1 MHIAVSGSIAT
12 DHLMTFPG
20 RFSEQLVADQ
30 LHTVS
35 LSFLVDKLDVRR
47 GGVGPNICFG
57 MGQLGTRPVLVGAAG
72 ADFAEYRDW
81 LERHGVDTGSVRIS
95 EVLHTAR
102 FVVTTD
108 ADHNQIGSFYTG
120 AMSEARLIELKT
132 VADRVGG
139 LDLVSIGADDPEA
152 MLRHTEECRT
162 RGIPFAADFSQQ
174 IARMEGDG
182 IRTLTEGAAY
192 LFSNEYEK
200 GLIESKTGWDDEEV
214 LNRVGTRVTTL
225 GARGV
230 RIDRAGEE
238 PVLVGCPEEERK
250 ADPTGVGDAFRAGF
264 LSGLSWGVS
273 MERAAQLGCMLA
285 TLVIETVG
293 PQEYELRRSNFVARF
308 TKAYGQEAAAEVQEH
323 LPETVRG

>member
-1 MHIAVSGSIAT
+1 MRIAVSGSIAT

-20 RFSEQLVADQ
+20 RFADQLVADQ

-35 LSFLVDKLDVRR
+35 LSFLVDTLDVRR
-47 GGVGPNICFG
+47 GGVGANIAFG
-57 MGQLGTRPVLVGAAG
+57 MGQLGATPILVGAAG
-72 ADFAEYRDW
+72 SDFDEYRAW
-81 LERHGVDTGSVRIS
+81 LDRHGVDTASVRIS

-120 AMSEARLIELKT
+120 AMSEARLIELKA

-139 LDLVSIGADDPEA
+139 LDLVLIGADDPEA

-162 RGIPFAADFSQQ
+162 RAIPFAADFSQQ
-174 IARMEGDG
+174 IARMNGDE
-182 IRTLTEGAAY
+182 IRILLDGAAF

-200 GLIESKTGWDDEEV
+200 GLIEAKTGWTDEEI
-214 LNRVGTRVTTL
+214 LARVGHRVTTL

-230 RIDRAGEE
+230 RIER
-238 PVLVGCPEEERK
+238 VGHDPIEVGVPEEKTK

-264 LSGLSWGVS
+264 LSGLAWGVGL
-273 MERAAQLGCMLA
+273 ERAAQVGCMLA

-293 PQEYELRRSNFVARF
+293 TQEYELSRVHFMDRF
-308 TKAYGQEAAAEVQEH
+308 TKAYGHEAAQEVVRH
-323 LPETVRG
+323 LA